1 MARNKKARNS
11 PAGRARELAT
21 GIGLLTISFLLF
33 AVWPLMLPG
42 KPVQVA
48 SIAFVLAGLLATGVA
63 WRRALHV
70 QRDQNAA
77 GKRLE
82 ELQALSPDAF
92 EEWVGARFHEQGFAV
107 EIAGAQGDHG
117 IDLVV
122 SRVGERAIV
131 QCKNYRA
138 WSVGEPV
145 LRDLFGAMH
154 AAGADRAYLVTTGRL
169 TSPARVW
176 AEGKPI
182 EVWDGAAL
190 ARQVV
195 ASPLAPQPAAAGAA
209 DVAASRC
216 CMRCGAPL
224 VERTNRRSGERF
236 LGCSRFPACRE
247 TAPAGLSR
255 L

>member
-1 MARNKKARNS
+1 M
-11 PAGRARELAT
+11 
-21 GIGLLTISFLLF
+21 LTVVLLLF

-48 SIAFVLAGLLATGVA
+48 WVALVMAGLLATGAA
-63 WRRALHV
+63 WRWALHV

-92 EEWVGARFHEQGFAV
+92 EEWVGVRFHEQGFAV
-107 EIAGAQGDHG
+107 EVAGAQGDHG

-131 QCKNYRA
+131 QCENYRA

-145 LRDLFGAMH
+145 LRDLFDAMH

-182 EVWDGAAL
+182 EIWDGAVL

-195 ASPLAPQPAAAGAA
+195 ASPRAPQPATVGAA
-209 DVAASRC
+209 DVASSRC
-216 CMRCGAPL
+216 CLRCRAPL

-247 TAPAGLSR
+247 TAPSGLSR